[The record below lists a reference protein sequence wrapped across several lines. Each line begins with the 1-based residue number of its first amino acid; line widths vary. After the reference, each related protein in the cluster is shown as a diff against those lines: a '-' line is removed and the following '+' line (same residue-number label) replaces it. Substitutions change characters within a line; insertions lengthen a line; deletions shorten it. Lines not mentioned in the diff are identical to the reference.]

1 MRDSVMT
8 DGQILFQRQAAY
20 PVRPGESA
28 DDARQLALFAI
39 GDLDR
44 AAEGVSTAG
53 GTLVSKG
60 ASRAAGGIRTLG
72 LGFTPELI
80 KTGRIDLRGQT
91 VTSAEDVARLAQIYR
106 DPRFETFRIF
116 YVKGDRIVAH
126 EGLSSRLPGSA
137 STIAGPD
144 VARSFHEYRDRMERL
159 GADGYYLVHN
169 HPSGNPSPSL
179 DDMFATAAFRRK
191 LSGFKGHIVINS
203 GKYAVINAANEART
217 FHLESSEDPLLSP
230 SIPHDLLGEP
240 VPDSK
245 ALARLA
251 KRLETP
257 EGFVTLL
264 FLSPGT
270 KTTIEQVKAIQEVP
284 EALFRRT
291 PQMVKYLSGRGRVF
305 GSDLVVAYSP
315 VEDRE
320 TIQAAETLIQR
331 GYLADLAH
339 GTGQPTPAGIAPAL
353 SITGQKAREQRHRD
367 TEAIR
372 VAQSVYHGTPHIWEP
387 EPGFPHGRPRLDK
400 IGTGQGAHSY
410 GWGWYS
416 ADAEAVSDY
425 YRPLADKQRRR
436 VFIDGVSS
444 YDFYNSKALFEPPK
458 KGDIYYGLDEALG
471 FIAHYVR
478 RYSDEQ
484 RGLEE
489 ARAVAEKLG
498 DKDIATAA
506 AKFLF
511 ENHTVTVT
519 PDFTPPRPGATYKL
533 DLPDEVIPKLLV
545 WDKPFSQQ
553 PGYVKLKLKRA
564 GFTVF
569 PGRDPRGAV
578 IYDVMR
584 GKGQSAGTADQ
595 SFDEK
600 SASDYLLSIGIPGLR
615 YLDQQSRSK
624 GEGSYNYVIW
634 DQKVLDKIALLE
646 RNGEKLDA
654 IRELDQYVVAQQQ
667 PSFRVAQPVYHGT
680 PHIWEPEPGFP
691 HGRPRLDKIGT
702 GEGAHSYGWGWYSA
716 DMEEVSDYYR
726 PLAFKQLRRVFID
739 GVSASDFYNS
749 KTRSGPPKEGAIY
762 YGLDEALGF
771 ITHYVQRYSDEQR
784 GLEEA
789 RAVAEKLGDK
799 EKATAAAKY
808 LFENHTVTVTPD
820 FMPPRPGATY
830 KLDIPDEVL
839 PKLLDWDKPLS
850 EQSAYVEALLRRE
863 GLYGNRPHL
872 SARQLYEI
880 GLRYFASR
888 QFEADARVDISIRE
902 KLRIAHASL
911 KKGAEEYAKT
921 VIGFT
926 DGYVKS
932 KLFGHYSETADS
944 MYRRLAL
951 AMGEKGGSYGR
962 SALAMGGKLASEY
975 LASIG
980 IPGTK
985 YLDAASREA
994 LEETRQR
1001 KPTFN
1006 YVIWDQKVLDKIA
1019 LLERNGEKLDAIR
1032 ELDQYVVAQQQPS
1045 YGTAAPVRGIERM
1058 GALTDAQQTAL
1069 QHVHGEPET
1078 WRTKLAAFQSD
1089 WKRTLIQGLFDQY
1102 APILNYSKT
1111 GYILARMTK
1120 GGEGTLEALLLYGK
1134 PYVDADGA
1142 YRVDYEHGQMNGFGK
1157 VLASLQGE
1165 ADRFLEW
1172 VAAQRAERLKGIG
1185 LEHLYR
1191 DEDIAALKTLNDG
1204 TMPDGSSRK
1213 AAYNTALVQ
1222 LNEWNAAMVKIAV
1235 DSKLIDPDVAKLYK
1249 DTPYVPFYRLQ
1260 EEGVVSGFGM
1270 KAGLV
1275 NQYAWK
1281 KLKGGTQHLN
1291 DDLLANLLQNWSHLI
1306 TASAKNRAAKATLEA
1321 AVQAGVAHEV
1331 PSGAPG
1337 KGLVGFRDD
1346 VTRTIPLGQEYEE
1359 GGVTKVS
1366 DGTAKV
1372 TYNAERMFRV
1382 DDPALFDAV
1391 AALHYAGLGS
1401 VAKPFI
1407 AAKRYLTTA
1416 VTVNPAFKIRN
1427 LIRDSI
1433 QAIGTAELSYNPL
1446 KNIAQGFEATALES
1460 ETRAQVLAGGG
1471 MIRFGTML
1479 DGNNAD
1485 RTRRLIEQQGVNPDD
1500 ILDDAGKIT
1509 RFWRHRILPA
1519 FVAYQ
1524 EFGDRGEQV
1533 NRVALYEQLR
1543 AKGTSHLEAS
1553 FWARDLLDFSLSGK
1567 WEAVR
1572 ILTQV
1577 VPFMNAR
1584 LQGIYKL
1591 GRATRAD
1598 YRRMGTTLGAVALS
1612 SIALLLAYQ
1621 DDEDWKKREDWDRDN
1636 YWWFKVGDLAFR
1648 LPKPFEIGA
1657 LGTLAER
1664 GAEYLLSDE
1673 MTASRLGERLSATVF
1688 SQLSMNPTPQLVK
1701 PLMDLYAN
1709 KDAFTG
1715 RPIETLGMERLRKED
1730 RATERTSQIARFF
1743 GSLGLPDPTQLAM
1756 GQWNTLSP
1764 VQIDA
1769 LIHGYFGWV
1778 GTSAT
1783 TVLDYGLRPMMNRGE
1798 RPNMRLR
1805 EVFLAG
1811 NFVETLPTGG
1821 SRYVTDLYDQAQE
1834 IEQAYGSWRDALKR
1848 GDLSKAK
1855 EIYEEERE
1863 KIRQYSRVEAVKRH
1877 EGVLNAQIRRI
1888 EASREMGGAE
1898 KRRRIDDL
1906 EARKHQMA
1914 QRFAMR

>member
-1 MRDSVMT
+1 
-8 DGQILFQRQAAY
+8 
-20 PVRPGESA
+20 
-28 DDARQLALFAI
+28 
-39 GDLDR
+39 
-44 AAEGVSTAG
+44 
-53 GTLVSKG
+53 
-60 ASRAAGGIRTLG
+60 
-72 LGFTPELI
+72 
-80 KTGRIDLRGQT
+80 
-91 VTSAEDVARLAQIYR
+91 
-106 DPRFETFRIF
+106 
-116 YVKGDRIVAH
+116 
-126 EGLSSRLPGSA
+126 
-137 STIAGPD
+137 
-144 VARSFHEYRDRMERL
+144 
-159 GADGYYLVHN
+159 
-169 HPSGNPSPSL
+169 
-179 DDMFATAAFRRK
+179 
-191 LSGFKGHIVINS
+191 
-203 GKYAVINAANEART
+203 
-217 FHLESSEDPLLSP
+217 
-230 SIPHDLLGEP
+230 
-240 VPDSK
+240 
-245 ALARLA
+245 
-251 KRLETP
+251 
-257 EGFVTLL
+257 
-264 FLSPGT
+264 
-270 KTTIEQVKAIQEVP
+270 
-284 EALFRRT
+284 
-291 PQMVKYLSGRGRVF
+291 
-305 GSDLVVAYSP
+305 
-315 VEDRE
+315 
-320 TIQAAETLIQR
+320 
-331 GYLADLAH
+331 
-339 GTGQPTPAGIAPAL
+339 
-353 SITGQKAREQRHRD
+353 
-367 TEAIR
+367 
-372 VAQSVYHGTPHIWEP
+372 
-387 EPGFPHGRPRLDK
+387 
-400 IGTGQGAHSY
+400 
-410 GWGWYS
+410 
-416 ADAEAVSDY
+416 
-425 YRPLADKQRRR
+425 
-436 VFIDGVSS
+436 
-444 YDFYNSKALFEPPK
+444 
-458 KGDIYYGLDEALG
+458 
-471 FIAHYVR
+471 
-478 RYSDEQ
+478 
-484 RGLEE
+484 
-489 ARAVAEKLG
+489 
-498 DKDIATAA
+498 
-506 AKFLF
+506 
-511 ENHTVTVT
+511 
-519 PDFTPPRPGATYKL
+519 
-533 DLPDEVIPKLLV
+533 
-545 WDKPFSQQ
+545 
-553 PGYVKLKLKRA
+553 
-564 GFTVF
+564 
-569 PGRDPRGAV
+569 
-578 IYDVMR
+578 
-584 GKGQSAGTADQ
+584 
-595 SFDEK
+595 
-600 SASDYLLSIGIPGLR
+600 
-615 YLDQQSRSK
+615 
-624 GEGSYNYVIW
+624 
-634 DQKVLDKIALLE
+634 
-646 RNGEKLDA
+646 
-654 IRELDQYVVAQQQ
+654 
-667 PSFRVAQPVYHGT
+667 
-680 PHIWEPEPGFP
+680 
-691 HGRPRLDKIGT
+691 
-702 GEGAHSYGWGWYSA
+702 
-716 DMEEVSDYYR
+716 MEEVSDYYR